1 MRISDRNGDC
11 LPFNAGF
18 IWSEKSDYVKFGVN
32 RIYGCKYTATSAA
45 DLQAKCTGLNI
56 FQVADKMTAWSIYG
70 IASVDWEKD
79 WVKTTVANKPSLT
92 TSGTSCGIFRT
103 KVEIQ
108 YQKFGK
114 QENPRYQVTSVEI
127 NYESVSLSYSSGT
140 RTYNVEMTINWHLQ
154 TSARELYVPAMPS
167 GTTYLDNDVLYPFFV
182 SAGAVFRSFVA
193 WEILGGLGVVLVF
206 LR

>member
-182 SAGAVFRSFVA
+182 SAGAVFRSFLA